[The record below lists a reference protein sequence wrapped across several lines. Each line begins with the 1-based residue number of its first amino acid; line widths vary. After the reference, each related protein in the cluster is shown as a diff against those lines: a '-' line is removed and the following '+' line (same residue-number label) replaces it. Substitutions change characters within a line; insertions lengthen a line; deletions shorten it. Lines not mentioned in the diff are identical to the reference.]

1 MNKSRFSRVFT
12 RLGYSH
18 PLRLILLG
26 YSLYIA
32 VATLL
37 LCLPF
42 SWEDEPISF
51 LDNLFIAT
59 SAVSTTGLITVNT
72 PEAYNF
78 FGELIILLA
87 FQVGGLGYMTLGS
100 FVLIASKNPISYVRQ
115 RVGNS
120 VFSLPEGFEF
130 RDFIRH
136 TIIFTLIIEA
146 IGVICL
152 YILFRLQGLELS
164 LWRAIFHS
172 VSAFCTAGFSIFPNS
187 LEDFRG
193 QFGVNFV
200 ITGLSLFGAIGFLVV
215 SDFWQTIRG
224 HKRQITLSTR
234 VILTFT
240 GLLLILG
247 FLFLLVFDS
256 SLQDLGVWERILA
269 AWFQA
274 MTALTTVGF
283 NTHPIDSLSL
293 AGLFVILLLM
303 IVGASPSGT
312 GGGLKSTSVAAA
324 LATVWASL
332 RGSNSITF
340 FRRRLPLHRLLSAF
354 STVVFYLFA
363 FCLGTTLLLLLQDQS
378 FEDVIFEAASALGT
392 VGLSRGITE
401 DLTVGGKLVV
411 IGLMF
416 IGRVGV
422 ISFGVA
428 LFQRRSTPEIVSG
441 EEDLVI

>member
-1 MNKSRFSRVFT
+1 MNKFRLPTALS

-18 PLRLILLG
+18 PLRLVLLG
-26 YSLYIA
+26 YTFYIA
-32 VATLL
+32 IATIL
-37 LCLPF
+37 LCLPI

-78 FGELIILLA
+78 FGEFVILLA

-115 RVGNS
+115 RVGNA
-120 VFSLPEGFEF
+120 VFSLPQGF
-130 RDFIRH
+130 DLKNFIRH
-136 TIIFTLIIEA
+136 TIIFTVVLEG
-146 IGVICL
+146 IGVVLL
-152 YILFRLQGLELS
+152 YILFRGQDVEFA
-164 LWRAIFHS
+164 LWTAIFHS
-172 VSAFCTAGFSIFPNS
+172 VSAFCTAGFSVFPNS

-193 QFGVNFV
+193 QVGVNLV
-200 ITGLSLFGAIGFLVV
+200 VTILSVFGAIGFLVA
-215 SDFWQTIRG
+215 SDLWQRLRG
-224 HKRQITLSTR
+224 RKRKVTLSTR

-240 GLLLILG
+240 GLLLVLG
-247 FLFLLVFDS
+247 FLFLLAFDP
-256 SLQDLGVWERILA
+256 SLQALSVGERILA
-269 AWFQA
+269 AWFQS

-283 NTHPIDSLSL
+283 NTHPINSLSF
-293 AGLFVILLLM
+293 AGLFIILLLM

-354 STVVFYLFA
+354 ATLVFYIFA
-363 FCLGTTLLLLLQDQS
+363 LCLGTILLLILQDQS
-378 FEDVIFEAASALGT
+378 FEDIIFEAASALGT
-392 VGLSRGITE
+392 VGLSRGITG
-401 DLTVGGKLVV
+401 DLTIAGKFVV
-411 IGLMF
+411 IALMF

-441 EEDLVI
+441 EEDLII